1 MGDKYESLKLK
12 LHKMQLFSYQ
22 KSSLNEKVI
31 SKFIDMESII
41 ISNCIEQ
48 FLDLLNHI

>member
-31 SKFIDMESII
+31 PKFIDMESII
-41 ISNCIEQ
+41 SKCIDQ
-48 FLDLLNHI
+48 FLYLLNHI